1 MTKYSRCLELAQQ
14 AKTAGDEVTAQH
26 HLQHAEHWYRTAVA
40 ARGRADSAPVPT
52 DA

>member
-26 HLQHAEHWYRTAVA
+26 HLQHAEHWYRSAVA
-40 ARGRADSAPVPT
+40 ERRGADA
-52 DA
+52 